1 MIRKIFIVLLV
12 AFAGMQF
19 IRPPKNLP
27 ETDLRADDLFTHF
40 EAPVEVK
47 RVVERA
53 CYDCHSNQTRYPWY
67 AEIQPGGWL
76 LAKHVRDGKRH
87 LNFSEF
93 GQLTPKRAKRQLE
106 ACVDEITDGKMPLGS
121 YTWIHRDARLTDEQV
136 ATVSAWIEATTK
148 TLEQKASVVGG
159 TRGEGAR
166 SAGMD

>member
-1 MIRKIFIVLLV
+1 MVRKLSIVLLV

-27 ETDLRADDLFTHF
+27 STDLRADDVFTHHA
-40 EAPVEVK
+40 APAEVE
-47 RVVERA
+47 RVVKNA

-76 LAKHVRDGKRH
+76 LAKHVREGKRQ

-93 GQLTPKRAKRQLE
+93 GRLAPKRAKRQLE
-106 ACVDEITDGKMPLGS
+106 ACIDEIAEGEMPLRS
-121 YTWIHRDARLTDEQV
+121 YTWIHGDARLTDEQV
-136 ATVSAWIEATTK
+136 NAVSAWIEATMEA
-148 TLEQKASVVGG
+148 LEQKESVAGG